1 MRHAYYYTNAYVT
14 RLTLCP
20 LHKSHYQN
28 YHDCPFSA
36 RAYKYPPQSDW
47 NYTCTSE
54 TAASSSVCNHFQDKH
69 YLHCSKRW
77 RRKSG
82 LYGGCSITTISQE
95 SLCWMCVVTLSSSRI
110 INKGLDLFWWTAIL
124 SLFPVFDLIVWSC
137 GMKTTSSTPSAFYN
151 NTVAINFF
159 ADWIWEFHYD
169 VCFQFWNQPWSQ
181 KLHYSPRPYQC
192 APFQKLYLVFFFGI
206 QS

>member
-1 MRHAYYYTNAYVT
+1 MIVLSVQEHINTLLKVTETILAPLKLQHHHLCVTTFKINIIYTAL
-14 RLTLCP
+14 RGEGE
-20 LHKSHYQN
+20 S
-28 YHDCPFSA
+28 
-36 RAYKYPPQSDW
+36 
-47 NYTCTSE
+47 
-54 TAASSSVCNHFQDKH
+54 QD
-69 YLHCSKRW
+69 YME
-77 RRKSG
+77 
-82 LYGGCSITTISQE
+82 GCSITTISQE